1 MNTPWINFREMRE
14 VSSKQ
19 NKYTDW
25 AYQTKNN
32 EAPEDVEES
41 TRLSEIEDESPT
53 TDPIATHQDIPSPSE
68 TTIEEDNKPPL
79 GIDENPLEDHV
90 ASDQDLVLAEG
101 EIENFLHSDQNLEE
115 KIALPEQSDANEG
128 IPISGETNMEGEI
141 APSPNIDTGALEESI
156 LTKHVLLATETNR
169 EDGEEF
175 PSDYDESRVEE
186 HDLATHSD
194 AESTIE
200 NKRHC
205 EDIADTEKNNSISK
219 SLYGEVYSITKKC
232 PFSTYLEITNFLHA
246 PMYGEHV
253 QNTTFE
259 FLDKN
264 DHLTPQFE
272 TKLFHTTADYPDHP
286 ECRLV
291 RSDINQLISIMKTD
305 MNNKN
310 NMQHRPFQSVVT
322 PVHNSQSIEKGG
334 ASFYASDLMHIRVPV
349 VVGEYKIELCLEE
362 IMEFEKGIVGVKEI
376 SNKVVLTNCRFIP
389 IRLSQSLGNG
399 TCTAI
404 KGKLLIEGYI
414 EQNIEYSALNTQNES
429 ITHANRLCQNI
440 VLELIIHML
449 QVQKIRVLY
458 DSPCPG
464 QL

>member
-25 AYQTKNN
+25 AYQTKDN
-32 EAPEDVEES
+32 ESSGDGEES
-41 TRLSEIEDESPT
+41 NSRLSEIEDESPT
-53 TDPIATHQDIPSPSE
+53 TDSIAIPHDIPRPSE
-68 TTIEEDNKPPL
+68 TTEEKDNEPPL
-79 GIDENPLEDHV
+79 GNDENSLEDHV
-90 ASDQDLVLAEG
+90 VSDQDLVLDEG
-101 EIENFLHSDQNLEE
+101 EIEFFLHSDQNLEE
-115 KIALPEQSDANEG
+115 KIALTERSDANEDL
-128 IPISGETNMEGEI
+128 PISAETNMEGEI
-141 APSPNIDTGALEESI
+141 APSPNIETGAIEESI
-156 LTKHVLLATETNR
+156 LTKHVLVSTETNR
-169 EDGEEF
+169 EDVEEI

-194 AESTIE
+194 AESTVE
-200 NKRHC
+200 NKRHF
-205 EDIADTEKNNSISK
+205 EDTVDTEKNNPIPK
-219 SLYGEVYSITKKC
+219 SLYGEIYSITKKC
-232 PFSTYLEITNFLHA
+232 PFSTYVEINNFLHA
-246 PMYGEHV
+246 PIYGEHV

-305 MNNKN
+305 TNDKN

-322 PVHNSQSIEKGG
+322 PVHNSPSIEEGK
-334 ASFYASDLMHIRVPV
+334 ASSYASDLIHIRVPV

-362 IMEFEKGIVGVKEI
+362 IMAFEKGIVGVKEI

-389 IRLSQSLGNG
+389 IRLSQSLENG
-399 TCTAI
+399 TCTAV

-414 EQNIEYSALNTQNES
+414 QQNIEYTALDSQNES
-429 ITHANRLCQNI
+429 ITHANRLSQNI

-449 QVQKIRVLY
+449 QVQKILVLY
-458 DSPCPG
+458 DSPRLG
-464 QL
+464 Q

>member
-1 MNTPWINFREMRE
+1 MRE

-19 NKYTDW
+19 NKYLDW
-25 AYQTKNN
+25 AYQTKDN
-32 EAPEDVEES
+32 ESPGDGEES
-41 TRLSEIEDESPT
+41 NPRLSEIEDESPT
-53 TDPIATHQDIPSPSE
+53 TDSIAIHQDIPSPTE
-68 TTIEEDNKPPL
+68 TTFEPPL
-79 GIDENPLEDHV
+79 GNDKNPLEDHV

-101 EIENFLHSDQNLEE
+101 EF
-115 KIALPEQSDANEG
+115 
-128 IPISGETNMEGEI
+128 
-141 APSPNIDTGALEESI
+141 APSPNIETGAIEESI
-156 LTKHVLLATETNR
+156 LTKHVLVPTETNR
-169 EDGEEF
+169 EDVEEF

-194 AESTIE
+194 AESTVE
-200 NKRHC
+200 NKRHF
-205 EDIADTEKNNSISK
+205 EDIVDTEKNNPIPK
-219 SLYGEVYSITKKC
+219 SLYGEIYSITKKC
-232 PFSTYLEITNFLHA
+232 PFSTYVEINNFLHA
-246 PMYGEHV
+246 PIYGEHV

-286 ECRLV
+286 ESRLV

-305 MNNKN
+305 TDDKNK
-310 NMQHRPFQSVVT
+310 MQPHLFQSVVT
-322 PVHNSQSIEKGG
+322 PVHYSPSIEKGE
-334 ASFYASDLMHIRVPV
+334 ASTYATNLIHIRAPV

-362 IMEFEKGIVGVKEI
+362 IMAFEKGIVGMKEI
-376 SNKVVLTNCRFIP
+376 SNKVMITNCRFIP

-414 EQNIEYSALNTQNES
+414 QQNIEYTSLDTQNES

-458 DSPCPG
+458 DSPRLG
-464 QL
+464 Q